1 MAKSPDTLGN
11 LLGIMLLI
19 YHIDSKNVVEDKEVL
34 KENDGVKSKIY
45 NLSSNVLQ
53 ETKVYYDM
61 IIIEFLPLP
70 TESNTIRLDGFFL
83 KKEGQIG

>member
-19 YHIDSKNVVEDKEVL
+19 YHIDSKNVVEDKVL

-45 NLSSNVLQ
+45 NLSSNVL
-53 ETKVYYDM
+53 
-61 IIIEFLPLP
+61 
-70 TESNTIRLDGFFL
+70 
-83 KKEGQIG
+83 